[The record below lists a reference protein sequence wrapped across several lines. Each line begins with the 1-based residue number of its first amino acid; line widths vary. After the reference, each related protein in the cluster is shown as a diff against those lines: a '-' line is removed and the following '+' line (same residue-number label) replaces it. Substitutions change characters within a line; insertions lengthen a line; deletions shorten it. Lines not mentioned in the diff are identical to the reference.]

1 MKIHI
6 KESAVIS
13 MAALGFFAAVGIS
26 QSTTVSAKSRVK
38 VTSNVKLRTDASS
51 RNVTFTGK
59 AALFNKASSLKSAK
73 KKTTTVTL
81 KDLARSNK
89 SSQNVRAYR
98 VARTNQG
105 KVYYKVVTFDGKYR
119 GWIYGG
125 KSRSKFA
132 GGLKTYQTFKQGTL
146 TNDMANGTFQFANLG
161 TANDNQTVTYKQPA
175 WTQYKVGRQV
185 TDSRSY
191 ANVNYKIDRAGTRTR
206 EGDQWVHIYAIN
218 NGNSGADGW
227 ILYSGLKSATNNN
240 SPIADNAV
248 RINLVDSDTGAS
260 LTSVDYTK
268 SGATKGATL
277 GTNTNGVWQL
287 ASTDSS
293 AIQSQIATALNRL
306 GYTGFTLTQGQMA
319 AIAQGT
325 FGASVTISVVKPT
338 INKAVRIVLTDPSG
352 NVINYVDYT
361 NNKAVNGQTL
371 GTLDGST
378 WKLAATDASAIQT
391 KLVDALKGTSYQ
403 LSANNTLTADQQSLI
418 AQTTFGNQ
426 VSIKTV
432 AVNPIKDNEVQLS
445 FVDGTGQAVGSVKL
459 TKGSSDKTALDTI
472 KAVSVSD
479 PTSSDS
485 ATLKKAYAALLTKA
499 GIKGYTS
506 DGLSNDQLAANTA
519 ALKAADYGKD
529 VKLVVAK
536 LPAKALASKFSF
548 FDHAN
553 QIIGTADVPVDY
565 FENVNGKRDTD
576 VNFSKAL
583 AADTNINGYLGDS
596 ISVKQFE
603 KALEDQGLT
612 TIYYA
617 AQDDKFPWTFG
628 GTHMGANDLDG
639 DVSADG
645 SIFNSKYKTKNV
657 WVYKVTISVKA
668 DTNSVGIGDKALF
681 DKDGNVTIGDTG
693 KELTLRYI
701 GEGHKINLGEKNNY
715 KVSSLQQLYQ
725 LATAK

>member
-1 MKIHI
+1 
-6 KESAVIS
+6 
-13 MAALGFFAAVGIS
+13 
-26 QSTTVSAKSRVK
+26 
-38 VTSNVKLRTDASS
+38 
-51 RNVTFTGK
+51 
-59 AALFNKASSLKSAK
+59 
-73 KKTTTVTL
+73 
-81 KDLARSNK
+81 
-89 SSQNVRAYR
+89 
-98 VARTNQG
+98 
-105 KVYYKVVTFDGKYR
+105 
-119 GWIYGG
+119 
-125 KSRSKFA
+125 
-132 GGLKTYQTFKQGTL
+132 
-146 TNDMANGTFQFANLG
+146 
-161 TANDNQTVTYKQPA
+161 
-175 WTQYKVGRQV
+175 
-185 TDSRSY
+185 
-191 ANVNYKIDRAGTRTR
+191 
-206 EGDQWVHIYAIN
+206 
-218 NGNSGADGW
+218 
-227 ILYSGLKSATNNN
+227 
-240 SPIADNAV
+240 
-248 RINLVDSDTGAS
+248 
-260 LTSVDYTK
+260 
-268 SGATKGATL
+268 
-277 GTNTNGVWQL
+277 
-287 ASTDSS
+287 
-293 AIQSQIATALNRL
+293 
-306 GYTGFTLTQGQMA
+306 MA

-565 FENVNGKRDTD
+565 F
-576 VNFSKAL
+576 
-583 AADTNINGYLGDS
+583 
-596 ISVKQFE
+596 
-603 KALEDQGLT
+603 
-612 TIYYA
+612 
-617 AQDDKFPWTFG
+617 
-628 GTHMGANDLDG
+628 
-639 DVSADG
+639 
-645 SIFNSKYKTKNV
+645 
-657 WVYKVTISVKA
+657 
-668 DTNSVGIGDKALF
+668 
-681 DKDGNVTIGDTG
+681 
-693 KELTLRYI
+693 
-701 GEGHKINLGEKNNY
+701 
-715 KVSSLQQLYQ
+715 
-725 LATAK
+725 

>member
-26 QSTTVSAKSRVK
+26 QSTTVSAKSRVR

-146 TNDMANGTFQFANLG
+146 TNDMANGTFQFANPG

-185 TDSRSY
+185 TDSSAY
-191 ANVNYKIDRAGTRTR
+191 AAVNYKIDRAGTRTR

-248 RINLVDSDTGAS
+248 RINLVDSATGAS

-268 SGATKGATL
+268 AGATKGATL

-293 AIQSQIATALNRL
+293 AIQSQIASALNRL

-319 AIAQGT
+319 AIARGT

-378 WKLAATDASAIQT
+378 FKLAATDASAIQT

-536 LPAKALASKFSF
+536 IPVKQLVSSAMF
-548 FDHAN
+548 FDKKDTN
-553 QIIGTADVPVDY
+553 DVKQGLTY
-565 FENVNGKRDTD
+565 FENANAKRDSD
-576 VNFSKAL
+576 KNFGAAL
-583 AADTNINGYLGDS
+583 AGDTNIKGYAGDTVTVAS
-596 ISVKQFE
+596 LNAAL
-603 KALEDQGLT
+603 KAQGLD

-617 AQDDKFPWTFG
+617 AKNDWWGAPGTHLAANDFG
-628 GTHMGANDLDG
+628 GTSGSLFNPAKVKSG
-639 DVSADG
+639 DK
-645 SIFNSKYKTKNV
+645 IY
-657 WVYKVTISVKA
+657 VYKLTFTAKA
-668 DTNSVGIGDKALF
+668 NNPDTSIGNTLDVNKPLF
-681 DKDGNVTIGDTG
+681 DKDGNVTI
-693 KELTLRYI
+693 
-701 GEGHKINLGEKNNY
+701 
-715 KVSSLQQLYQ
+715 
-725 LATAK
+725 